1 MSAAKAVLGV
11 VLAGGAGRRIGG
23 GKAWRR
29 FAGRPLIQHTID
41 RIGPQV
47 GALALS
53 GSADDPRLA
62 VLGLPLLAD
71 TIAEIGPLGGILA
84 ALNSATALLPG
95 CRAVLIVPVDC
106 PFLPDELVRRLA
118 DGMAAAGAML
128 AYAVSGERA
137 HPTVGLWSPVLA
149 AGLAGLV
156 REEGIYRVGAA
167 VRRLGGV
174 PVPFEQAPVD
184 PFFNVNS
191 PDDLARAEAMH
202 EALAAYRS

>member
-1 MSAAKAVLGV
+1 MSTAEAVLGV

-29 FAGRPLIQHTID
+29 LAGRPLIQHAID

-53 GSADDPRLA
+53 GSADDPKLA
-62 VLGLPLLAD
+62 ALGLPLLAD
-71 TIAEIGPLGGILA
+71 TIPKIGPLAGISA

-106 PFLPDELVRRLA
+106 PFLPDDLAGRLA
-118 DGMAAAGAML
+118 DRMAAAGATL

-137 HPTVGLWSPVLA
+137 HPAVSLWSPTLA
-149 AGLAGLV
+149 TGLAGLV
-156 REEGIYRVGAA
+156 REEGIHRAGEA

-174 PVPFEQAPVD
+174 PVPFECTPVD
-184 PFFNVNS
+184 PFFNVNG

-202 EALAAYRS
+202 EALTARRP